1 MNQDYY
7 RYIYSIHQ
15 KQVESN
21 NLQQKV
27 SQSTQRN
34 PNLRMRFL
42 LYASDLLLGVGQR
55 IRPEEFRVHV
65 HGTQAHEPSLE
76 IKAGG
81 C

>member
-7 RYIYSIHQ
+7 RYIYRIHQ
-15 KQVESN
+15 KQVEIN
-21 NLQQKV
+21 HLQQKV
-27 SQSTQRN
+27 NQTTPRN
-34 PNLRMRFL
+34 PSLRMRFL

-55 IRPEEFRVHV
+55 IRPAEFRVHV
-65 HGTQAHEPSLE
+65 HGGQAPEGSLE